1 MRTEA
6 IYIFQ
11 GAPPHPAIPAFAVTV
26 TLAEKLWLVFFCT
39 FVTWREPSDIEKK
52 KIIKDHLVLKDDVL
66 HT

>member
-11 GAPPHPAIPAFAVTV
+11 GAPPHPAIPSFAVTV
-26 TLAEKLWLVFFCT
+26 TFAEKLWLVFFCI
-39 FVTWREPSDIEKK
+39 FLTWREPSDIEN